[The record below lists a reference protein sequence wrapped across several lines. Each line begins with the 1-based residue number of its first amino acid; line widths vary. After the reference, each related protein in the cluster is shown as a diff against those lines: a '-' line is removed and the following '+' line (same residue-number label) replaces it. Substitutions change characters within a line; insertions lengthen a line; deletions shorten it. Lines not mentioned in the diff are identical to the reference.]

1 MNSIGKVQVL
11 GPLAPHAD
19 GVRCE
24 LSRLGYAL
32 GTAENHVRVMAHLS
46 QWMVDEGVE
55 PSELSQ
61 DRVEQFLAVLR
72 MRWKRPPTG
81 RTLAPLL
88 RWLRELNVVPP
99 VTSTVRSTPLDAL
112 VEHYHDW
119 LVKEK
124 GLATPTVRRY
134 EATARRFLEER
145 RAGAGRTTGVEDLS
159 GADVTGFLLRE
170 CSRLAVVSAKG
181 LVTDLRCLLRYLF
194 LERLTPAALATAVPP
209 VAGWRDTGL
218 PATLAVSEVRAL
230 LDSCDRSHPTGL
242 RDFAILTLLARLGLR
257 AAEVAGLE
265 LGSVD
270 WRAGEIVIRGKGH
283 RVDRL
288 PLPVDVGEAL
298 VAYLAEGRARVT
310 CRTLFLTSHP
320 PVRAMHPH
328 TISGVVRY
336 ACMRAH
342 LPPIGSHRL
351 RHALASE
358 LLRRGAA
365 LPEIGQIL
373 RHRNLTSTAIYAK
386 VDRVALRAV
395 AQPWPGTG
403 Q

>member
-1 MNSIGKVQVL
+1 
-11 GPLAPHAD
+11 
-19 GVRCE
+19 
-24 LSRLGYAL
+24 
-32 GTAENHVRVMAHLS
+32 MAHLS
-46 QWMVDEGVE
+46 HWMADEGVG

-61 DRVEQFLAVLR
+61 DRVEQFVALLSTQ
-72 MRWKRPPTG
+72 WKRPPTG

-88 RWLRELNVVPP
+88 CWLRDRQVVPP
-99 VTSTVRSTPLDAL
+99 VTDTTQSTPLDAL
-112 VEHYHDW
+112 VERYHDW
-119 LVKEK
+119 LEDR

-145 RAGAGRTTGVEDLS
+145 RTAAGQRTGVEDLR
-159 GADVTGFLLRE
+159 GADVTAFLLGE
-170 CSRLAVVSAKG
+170 CSRLAVKSAKG
-181 LVTDLRCLLRYLF
+181 VVTDLRSLLRFLF
-194 LERLTPAALATAVPP
+194 LEGLTPTALATAVPP

-218 PATLAVSEVRAL
+218 PAVLAASDVRAL
-230 LDSCDRSHPTGL
+230 LDSCDRGHPTGL

-270 WRAGEIVIRGKGH
+270 WRVGEIVIRGKGH

-288 PLPVDVGEAL
+288 PLPVDVGAAL
-298 VAYLAEGRARVT
+298 AAYLADGRPRVP
-310 CRTLFLTSHP
+310 CRTLFLTTHP
-320 PVRAMHPH
+320 PVRPMHPH

-336 ACMRAH
+336 ACVRAH
-342 LPPIGSHRL
+342 VSSVGAHRL

-365 LPEIGQIL
+365 LPEIGQVL

-395 AQPWPGTG
+395 AQPWPGPG